1 MSKYTAISAVSST
14 LQTLLRQQISADP
27 QLSLLINP
35 QTSVSLRSP
44 KAIREP
50 GNPDSGADVSVW
62 LYRVTRNE
70 YTLNNRPDRSVANQ
84 VPRAFIPINLY
95 YLITPMDEDPEL
107 QQTVLGKVLQAFND
121 HAILRGSDLLGSLQG
136 TTEELRLS
144 LEMPS
149 LEELSQVWDALNEPY
164 QLSVCYQ
171 VQVVTIESGLEPVQ
185 AQPVLVR
192 NTTYAQILDSQ

>member
-1 MSKYTAISAVSST
+1 
-14 LQTLLRQQISADP
+14 
-27 QLSLLINP
+27 
-35 QTSVSLRSP
+35 
-44 KAIREP
+44 
-50 GNPDSGADVSVW
+50 
-62 LYRVTRNE
+62 VTRNE
-70 YTLNNRPDRSVANQ
+70 HTLNNRPDRSMANQ

-107 QQTVLGKVLQAFND
+107 QQTVLGKVLQVFND
-121 HAILRGSDLLGSLQG
+121 HAILRGSDLQGSLRG

-144 LEMPS
+144 LEMLS